1 MAGMAVDLRSDTLTL
16 PSDPMRQAMAA
27 AEVGDDV
34 FGEDPTIGRL
44 EERAAQVTGKEEG
57 IFVASGTMGNLLAVL
72 SLAGPGQEIVADADS
87 HVFLNEGG
95 GAATLGGIQ
104 IRQVTTAAGI
114 MTADQ
119 LEEVVRPTD
128 DYHQPITRAICLEDT
143 HNRHGGVCWPLEDLV
158 RVRELADHHD
168 LAVHLDGA
176 RIFNAAVAQGVA
188 VGDITRHA
196 DTVTFCVSKGLGAPV
211 GSVLCG
217 PAGFADRARRWRKMV
232 GGGWREAGM
241 LAAAGLYALDHMVDR
256 LAEDHA
262 NARTLAEGLAELPG
276 VSIDLDRVQTNL
288 VRFQVTSMPAGAFL
302 EECGRRGLHAESQG
316 GGQIRFVTHYGVE
329 PPDVQRALAVCSE
342 VLAAA

>member
-16 PSDPMRQAMAA
+16 PSDDMRRAMAT

-34 FGEDPTIGRL
+34 FGEDPTIGEL
-44 EERAAQVTGKEEG
+44 ERRAAEATGKEAG
-57 IFVASGTMGNLLAVL
+57 IFVASGTMGNLLAIL
-72 SLAGPGQEIVADADS
+72 GLAGPGQEIIADADS

-104 IRQVTTAAGI
+104 IRQITTPAGI
-114 MTADQ
+114 MSTEQ
-119 LEEVVRPTD
+119 LEEAVRPTD

-143 HNRHGGVCWPLEDLV
+143 HNRHGGVCWPLEDLA
-158 RVRELADHHD
+158 RVRDLADRHD

-176 RIFNAAVAQGVA
+176 RVFNAAVAQRVA
-188 VGDITRHA
+188 VRDITAHA
-196 DTVTFCVSKGLGAPV
+196 DTVTFCVSKGLGTPV

-217 PAGFADRARRWRKMV
+217 PASFADRARRWRKMV
-232 GGGWREAGM
+232 GGGWRQAGV
-241 LAAAGLYALDHMVDR
+241 LAAAGLFALDHMVDR

-288 VRFQVTSMPAGAFL
+288 VAFQVTSMSPAAFL
-302 EECGRRGLHAESQG
+302 EECRRAGLLAEGQG
-316 GGQIRFVTHYGVE
+316 GRQIRFVTRYGVE
-329 PPDVQRALAVCSE
+329 AADVQRALAICSE
-342 VLAAA
+342 VLTAA

>member
-16 PSDPMRQAMAA
+16 PGADMRQALAT

-34 FGEDPTIGRL
+34 FGEDPTIAQL
-44 EERAAQVTGKEEG
+44 ERRAADATGKEQG
-57 IFVASGTMGNLLAVL
+57 IFVASGTMGNLLAIL
-72 SLAGPGQEIVADADS
+72 SLAGPGQEIIADADS

-104 IRQVTTAAGI
+104 IRQVTTPAGI
-114 MTADQ
+114 MSSEQ
-119 LEEVVRPTD
+119 LEEAVRPTD

-143 HNRHGGVCWPLEDLV
+143 HNRHGGVCWPLEDLA
-158 RVRELADHHD
+158 RVRELATRHD
-168 LAVHLDGA
+168 VAVHLDGA
-176 RIFNAAVAQGVA
+176 RVFNAAVAQGVP
-188 VGDITRHA
+188 VRDITAHA

-217 PAGFADRARRWRKMV
+217 PAAFADRARRWRKMV
-232 GGGWREAGM
+232 GGGWREAGV
-241 LAAAGLYALDHMVDR
+241 LAAAGLFALDHMVDR

-288 VRFQVTSMPAGAFL
+288 IALQVTAMPPAAFL
-302 EECGRRGLHAESQG
+302 EECRRRGLLAEGQG
-316 GGQIRFVTHYGVE
+316 GRQIRFVTRYGVE
-329 PPDVQRALAVCSE
+329 AADVQRALAICSE

>member
-16 PSDPMRQAMAA
+16 PGADMRQAIAT

-34 FGEDPTIGRL
+34 FGEDPTIAQL
-44 EERAAQVTGKEEG
+44 ERRAADATGKEEG
-57 IFVASGTMGNLLAVL
+57 IFVASGTMGNLLAIL
-72 SLAGPGQEIVADADS
+72 SLAGPGQEIIADADS

-104 IRQVTTAAGI
+104 IRQVTTPAGI
-114 MTADQ
+114 MSSEQ
-119 LEEVVRPTD
+119 LEEAIRPTD

-143 HNRHGGVCWPLEDLV
+143 HNRHGGVCWPLEDLA
-158 RVRELADHHD
+158 RVRELADRHD
-168 LAVHLDGA
+168 ASVHLDGA
-176 RIFNAAVAQGVA
+176 RVFNAAVAQGVP
-188 VGDITRHA
+188 VRDITTHA

-217 PAGFADRARRWRKMV
+217 PAGFVDRARRWRKMV
-232 GGGWREAGM
+232 GGGWREAGV
-241 LAAAGLYALDHMVDR
+241 LAAAGLFALDNMVDR

-288 VRFQVTSMPAGAFL
+288 VAFQVTAMPPAAFL
-302 EECGRRGLHAESQG
+302 EECRRRGLLAEGQG
-316 GGQIRFVTHYGVE
+316 GRQIRFVTRYGVE
-329 PPDVQRALAVCSE
+329 AADVQRALAICSE